1 MALLHLG
8 RQPHRHREHEYG
20 HTVQYANM
28 GLFGYIEEVGI
39 PSLTA
44 YLLDSQDNL
53 PYDYHSA
60 PWEAEANENVDVV
73 YGPFTNPW
81 TEAHGYYDIW
91 DLFEQIYHYY
101 S

>member
-1 MALLHLG
+1 
-8 RQPHRHREHEYG
+8 
-20 HTVQYANM
+20 M

-60 PWEAEANENVDVV
+60 PWEAEANENVGVV
-73 YGPFTNPW
+73 YGPFKNPW
-81 TEAHGYYDIW
+81 TEEHGYYDIW
-91 DLFEQIYHYY
+91 DLVEQVYNYY

>member
-1 MALLHLG
+1 
-8 RQPHRHREHEYG
+8 
-20 HTVQYANM
+20 M

-60 PWEAEANENVDVV
+60 PWEAEANENVGVV

-91 DLFEQIYHYY
+91 DLLEQVYCHL